1 MEGATID
8 SLCGGNRTEQPAVF
22 ILLRWF
28 LFVPKTKILISW
40 SKNLQYGELL
50 EWLYLRLAFFYKICP
65 PLSPF
70 SHSIHFCITLVH
82 TRKRVAID
90 PAHTPLFSCRSQLQ
104 AWSAALCSVTELH
117 SMFFPSLWLNAT
129 MQLQGGGI
137 LFICYR

>member
-82 TRKRVAID
+82 TRKRVAIQ
-90 PAHTPLFSCRSQLQ
+90 FLQ
-104 AWSAALCSVTELH
+104 DIRESVTQIMKNPKAKTTGMVRNPRGLEG
-117 SMFFPSLWLNAT
+117 WLS
-129 MQLQGGGI
+129 G
-137 LFICYR
+137 

>member
-82 TRKRVAID
+82 TRKRVAIQFLKD
-90 PAHTPLFSCRSQLQ
+90 IRE
-104 AWSAALCSVTELH
+104 SVTQIMKNPKAKTTGMVRIPGGLEG
-117 SMFFPSLWLNAT
+117 WLS
-129 MQLQGGGI
+129 G
-137 LFICYR
+137 

>member
-82 TRKRVAID
+82 TRKRVAIQFLKD
-90 PAHTPLFSCRSQLQ
+90 IRE
-104 AWSAALCSVTELH
+104 SVTQIMKNPKAKTTGMVRILGGLEG
-117 SMFFPSLWLNAT
+117 WLS
-129 MQLQGGGI
+129 G
-137 LFICYR
+137 